1 MANGEARSHAPGPAD
16 AGTSATSGAPAT
28 PGAPDK
34 ARSRRRPVRLVLVI
48 AICLAPVIASYLV
61 YYVFPPTA
69 RTNYGTLIEPQVEL
83 GPLDARDPLGR
94 FKGQWML
101 VTVQDGECDE
111 ACARRLF
118 FMRQTHASLG
128 KDRDRVDMVLLQT
141 GGTPLSAALVA
152 AHPNLTRVDV
162 APAAVARWFPVGT
175 DGGPAAE
182 HLFVVDP
189 QHNLMMRFPRDP
201 DPAETRKD
209 LRRLMR
215 ASRIG

>member
-1 MANGEARSHAPGPAD
+1 MATGDVRSCD
-16 AGTSATSGAPAT
+16 SATAT
-28 PGAPDK
+28 PGSADD
-34 ARSRRRPVRLVLVI
+34 ARARRRHLRLVLVI
-48 AICLAPVIASYLV
+48 AICVAPVVASYLV

-83 GPLDARDPLGR
+83 GPLDASDPLGR
-94 FKGQWML
+94 FKGQWIL

-141 GGTPLSAALVA
+141 GGRPLSAPLVA
-152 AHPNLTRVDV
+152 AHPNLTRVEV
-162 APAAVARWFPVGT
+162 PPSTVARWFPVGA
-175 DGGPAAE
+175 DDGPATE